1 MPDELVVPDPGASAG
16 VATARPGSRRGER
29 KPSGVSPGVASGK
42 VATLGA
48 ALLAGEPNGHGPV
61 ILVCESA
68 AAGIQSLLPNVAGLI
83 TLRGS
88 MLSHISTLARE
99 YGIPAVV
106 NHPLAESLRAGQQ
119 VVLNGS
125 TGEVE
130 VIS

>member
-1 MPDELVVPDPGASAG
+1 MPDEYNVPLPAAPAAAA
-16 VATARPGSRRGER
+16 VRRTRPRQLRT
-29 KPSGVSPGVASGK
+29 PTGVSPGLVSGI
-42 VATLGA
+42 VTTIEQA
-48 ALLAGEPNGHGPV
+48 AAGVEHDEPV

-68 AAGIQSLLPNVAGLI
+68 DSCIQTLLPGSAGLI

-106 NHPLAESLRAGQQ
+106 NHPLAETLQAGQQ
-119 VVLNGS
+119 VLLNGN

-130 VIS
+130 VLA